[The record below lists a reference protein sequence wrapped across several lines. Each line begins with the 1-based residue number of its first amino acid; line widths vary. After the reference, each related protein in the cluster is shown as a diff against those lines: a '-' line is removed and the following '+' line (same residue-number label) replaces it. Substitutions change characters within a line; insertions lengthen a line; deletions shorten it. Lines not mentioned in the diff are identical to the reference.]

1 MYMKGVVLNYYWPI
15 LLLVGSNVFYH
26 ISAKSTPGSI
36 NPLASVGITYITGAI
51 VAFLLYF
58 LTSPVKNLATEYSYL
73 NWTPFIL
80 GLSIVGLEIG
90 NLYMYKVG
98 WNISI
103 GSLVSN
109 IALAVILIIIGV
121 MLYKEVITIEKI
133 IGIALCLGGLILIN
147 R

>member
-1 MYMKGVVLNYYWPI
+1 M
-15 LLLVGSNVFYH
+15 
-26 ISAKSTPGSI
+26 PGSI
-36 NPLASVGITYITGAI
+36 NPLASVGITHITGA
-51 VAFLLYF
+51 VLAFLLYF

-73 NWTPFIL
+73 NWTPFVL

-90 NLYMYKVG
+90 NIYMYKVG